1 MERSWLFVP
10 GDSER
15 KMAKAAGSGADII
28 IFDLEDSVAAE
39 KRPAAR
45 GLIREYL
52 SSHADRSAQK
62 LWVRVNPLDSG
73 VMLADLAGVMP
84 GQPDGV
90 LLPKPE
96 TPSEVVTLGLYLDA
110 FEAAFG
116 GEAGRTK
123 ILPVATE
130 TALSMFHLGGYRGLT
145 PRLAGLTWG
154 AEDLAAALGATT
166 NKRPDGSYALTYE
179 LARSLC
185 LMGSVAAGVDAI
197 DTITVDFRDRALLQA
212 ESEEGRRQGFRG
224 KMAIHP
230 DQVAIINQAFTP
242 TDAEI
247 AHAQRIVAAF
257 KVAGTGT
264 VGMDGKMV
272 DMPHLKQAQKLLARA
287 GLTQT
292 L

>member
-1 MERSWLFVP
+1 
-10 GDSER
+10 
-15 KMAKAAGSGADII
+15 
-28 IFDLEDSVAAE
+28 
-39 KRPAAR
+39 
-45 GLIREYL
+45 
-52 SSHADRSAQK
+52 
-62 LWVRVNPLDSG
+62 
-73 VMLADLAGVMP
+73 
-84 GQPDGV
+84 
-90 LLPKPE
+90 
-96 TPSEVVTLGLYLDA
+96 
-110 FEAAFG
+110 
-116 GEAGRTK
+116 
-123 ILPVATE
+123 
-130 TALSMFHLGGYRGLT
+130 MFHLGGYRGLT

-166 NKRPDGSYALTYE
+166 NKRPDGTYALTYE

-185 LMGSVAAGVDAI
+185 LMGAVAAGVDAI

-230 DQVAIINQAFTP
+230 DQIEIINQAFTP
-242 TDAEI
+242 TEAEI

-264 VGMDGKMV
+264 VGIDGKMV
-272 DMPHLKQAQKLLARA
+272 DMPHLKQAQQLLARA